1 MEAIN
6 IWPTSSSSF
15 SYSIQQS
22 QENVS
27 KEDTTTYHQ
36 PHLHLFLGS
45 SSLLR
50 CICLL
55 FSMCHNVICLL
66 SPVITPV
73 LVTVDSFR
81 VLVVVRRNY
90 SGRVSVHA
98 LQCSWLVHLSLLLLL
113 LPLVGS
119 NIIIMHHLRAAAQP
133 TLSLM
138 MILMLMHGERIDK
151 Q

>member
-1 MEAIN
+1 MELYFVNQSCSLSQSIPRKVKDSKNIASHSITSHGTHMEAIN
-6 IWPTSSSSF
+6 IWPTSSSF
-15 SYSIQQS
+15 NYSIQQS

-36 PHLHLFLGS
+36 PHLHLFLSS

-90 SGRVSVHA
+90 SGRVSVH
-98 LQCSWLVHLSLLLLL
+98 CSA
-113 LPLVGS
+113 VG
-119 NIIIMHHLRAAAQP
+119 
-133 TLSLM
+133 
-138 MILMLMHGERIDK
+138 
-151 Q
+151 